1 MKVLFDTHTFLW
13 WDSEPG
19 RLSQRVLELCQNPEN
34 TLLLSTASVWEIQI
48 KIQLGK
54 LKLNLSLAD
63 IIHQQEENGIE
74 ILPVHVSHV
83 LALSDLP
90 PYHKDPFD
98 RLLIAQSIVEETV
111 FASVDETIAKYPVKV
126 IW

>member
-74 ILPVHVSHV
+74 ILPVHISHV

-90 PYHKDPFD
+90 SYHKDPFD
-98 RLLIAQSIVEETV
+98 RLLIAQSIIEETV
-111 FASVDETIAKYPVKV
+111 FASADETIAKYPVKV